1 MPEPTEQER
10 RQADATRQARE
21 LIERELRS
29 QERGWGGA
37 ARQARE
43 LIEQE
48 LRSQERGQGGVESA
62 PHSDG
67 SDARGVAAQQ
77 SSPGAG
83 HSQAEGAS
91 GDDDELD
98 RAAQVALQAVRRL
111 WNRLRTAVGLPP
123 RAPEK
128 VPEQQPHFDPT
139 TAQASP
145 DFQQQVPQ
153 SPMQGQAWGPAH
165 HPSQAHPQ
173 QSPFPQAPAWQSP
186 VQGQAWGQQGP
197 MQGQVQGPWQAQGPA
212 RQPPAQ
218 TSRRGLPGVDADVE
232 KELLRLITSEP
243 RYTDAYDKGRLPET
257 GAYAGNAHVRELEK
271 ERAGAQR
278 AAAEEE
284 RARIAASAR
293 ASVAALNPEQ
303 SRQRDWDPV
312 KPRGPRPSPAVTP
325 DRAPSRRG
333 MSK

>member
-43 LIEQE
+43 LLEQE
-48 LRSQERGQGGVESA
+48 LRSQERGQGGAESP

-145 DFQQQVPQ
+145 DFQQQVPR
-153 SPMQGQAWGPAH
+153 SPM
-165 HPSQAHPQ
+165 
-173 QSPFPQAPAWQSP
+173 
-186 VQGQAWGQQGP
+186 QGQAWGQQGP
-197 MQGQVQGPWQAQGPA
+197 MQGQVQGSWQAQGPA